1 MKLSI
6 KKIYFIIFFLIALLI
21 NFQSPANSSNI
32 KYTSKNISNY
42 FSGII
47 LASQNN
53 NEEALKYLKKVQFI
67 KDRHSNFN
75 VEFVRTLILLGKTK
89 EAFNFAASVWK
100 EDEFFFD
107 GDLLLGLDA
116 LIKKNYIKAEKHF
129 RRLNKISIYN
139 FYYEDFFGN
148 ILMSWSK
155 AAEGKKEVSFDLYN
169 QIPNRYTHLKKI
181 QNAFLQCHFN
191 TNKTEQA
198 FVQLT
203 EDEDYNFSRYNFFL
217 INYLLSKN
225 EKNKAKK
232 IIKTSRKLHN
242 SNLLIKQTEDF
253 ISNKN
258 EKKILDLFSCHNPR
272 DVLAEFFYIMANLY
286 ASEKNYQLSNYYLKI
301 SSFLNEKFLP
311 NKTLLAENFYF
322 QGRYEMSEKM
332 YNSIKPIGSTYSWYA
347 STSIASILLNTTNK
361 EFSIS
366 TLEKDFNSIL
376 SPSVE
381 QYYELANFYK
391 ENEFYEKSIKY
402 YSLALKNLNKDHPL
416 VPKIFDRRGTSY
428 ERLGL
433 WEKAEQDLL
442 ESLKIIP
449 DQPHVLNYLAYTWID
464 KGINLDKGLEMLNKA
479 MNLREN
485 DGYIIDSVG
494 WAYYAKEN
502 YIEAGKF
509 LQRAVELLPRDPII
523 NDHYAD
529 TLWMLNKNIQAR
541 YFWKYVLSLEGIE
554 EELKDSINNKLIFG
568 ITKKL

>member
-1 MKLSI
+1 MKLLT
-6 KKIYFIIFFLIALLI
+6 KKIYFILFFLITLLV
-21 NFQSPANSSNI
+21 NLQSPANSSNA
-32 KYTSKNISNY
+32 KYTSKDISNY
-42 FSGII
+42 FSGVV

-53 NEEALKYLKKVQFI
+53 TDEALKYLKKIQSI

-75 VEFVRTLILLGKTK
+75 VEFIRTLILLGKTK
-89 EAFNFAASVWK
+89 EAFNFAESVWK

-107 GDLLLGLDA
+107 GDLLLGLEA
-116 LIKKNYIKAEKHF
+116 LMEKDFIKAEKHF

-148 ILMSWSK
+148 ILLSWSK
-155 AAEGKKEVSFDLYN
+155 AAEKKKKVSFDLFQ
-169 QIPNRYTHLKKI
+169 QIPNRYAHLKKI

-198 FVQLT
+198 FIELT
-203 EDEDYNFSRYNFFL
+203 EDENYNFSRYNFFL
-217 INYLLSKN
+217 INYFLSKN

-232 IIKTSRKLHN
+232 IIKVSRKLHN
-242 SNLLIKQTEDF
+242 SNLLLKQTEDF
-253 ISNKN
+253 IVNEN
-258 EKKILDLFSCHNPR
+258 EKKILDFFNCQDPK
-272 DVLAEFFYIMANLY
+272 DVIAEFFYIISNIY

-301 SSFLNEKFLP
+301 LLFLNNKFLP

-322 QGRYEMSEKM
+322 QKRYKFSKKI
-332 YNSIKPIGSTYSWYA
+332 YNSIKSIGSTYSWYA

-366 TLEKDFNSIL
+366 ALEKDFNSL
-376 SPSVE
+376 PNPNSE
-381 QYYELANFYK
+381 QYFELANFYK
-391 ENEFYEKSIKY
+391 DIEYYEKSIKY
-402 YSLALKNLNKDHPL
+402 YSLALENLTKDHPL
-416 VPKIFDRRGTSY
+416 TPKIFDRRGVSY

-433 WEKAEQDLL
+433 WEKGEQDLL
-442 ESLKIIP
+442 KSLKILP
-449 DQPHVLNYLAYTWID
+449 DQPHVLNYLAYSWID

-479 MNLREN
+479 MSLKEN

-494 WAYYAKEN
+494 WAYYVKKN
-502 YIEAGKF
+502 YIEADKF
-509 LQRAVELLPRDPII
+509 LQKAVELLPSDPII

-541 YFWKYVLSLEGIE
+541 YFWKYVLNLEGTQ
-554 EELKDSINNKLIFG
+554 EELKDSINKKLIFG

>member
-203 EDEDYNFSRYNFFL
+203 EDEDYNFSRYNFFFDKL
-217 INYLLSKN
+217 PPV
-225 EKNKAKK
+225 KK
-232 IIKTSRKLHN
+232 
-242 SNLLIKQTEDF
+242 
-253 ISNKN
+253 
-258 EKKILDLFSCHNPR
+258 
-272 DVLAEFFYIMANLY
+272 
-286 ASEKNYQLSNYYLKI
+286 
-301 SSFLNEKFLP
+301 
-311 NKTLLAENFYF
+311 
-322 QGRYEMSEKM
+322 
-332 YNSIKPIGSTYSWYA
+332 
-347 STSIASILLNTTNK
+347 
-361 EFSIS
+361 
-366 TLEKDFNSIL
+366 
-376 SPSVE
+376 
-381 QYYELANFYK
+381 
-391 ENEFYEKSIKY
+391 
-402 YSLALKNLNKDHPL
+402 
-416 VPKIFDRRGTSY
+416 
-428 ERLGL
+428 
-433 WEKAEQDLL
+433 
-442 ESLKIIP
+442 
-449 DQPHVLNYLAYTWID
+449 
-464 KGINLDKGLEMLNKA
+464 
-479 MNLREN
+479 
-485 DGYIIDSVG
+485 
-494 WAYYAKEN
+494 
-502 YIEAGKF
+502 
-509 LQRAVELLPRDPII
+509 
-523 NDHYAD
+523 
-529 TLWMLNKNIQAR
+529 
-541 YFWKYVLSLEGIE
+541 
-554 EELKDSINNKLIFG
+554 
-568 ITKKL
+568 

>member
-203 EDEDYNFSRYNFFL
+203 EDEDYNFSSYYGQVSYFL
-217 INYLLSKN
+217 TGERRKYKN
-225 EKNKAKK
+225 
-232 IIKTSRKLHN
+232 
-242 SNLLIKQTEDF
+242 
-253 ISNKN
+253 
-258 EKKILDLFSCHNPR
+258 
-272 DVLAEFFYIMANLY
+272 
-286 ASEKNYQLSNYYLKI
+286 
-301 SSFLNEKFLP
+301 
-311 NKTLLAENFYF
+311 
-322 QGRYEMSEKM
+322 
-332 YNSIKPIGSTYSWYA
+332 
-347 STSIASILLNTTNK
+347 
-361 EFSIS
+361 
-366 TLEKDFNSIL
+366 
-376 SPSVE
+376 
-381 QYYELANFYK
+381 
-391 ENEFYEKSIKY
+391 
-402 YSLALKNLNKDHPL
+402 SLAG
-416 VPKIFDRRGTSY
+416 FDRVSP
-428 ERLGL
+428 
-433 WEKAEQDLL
+433 K
-442 ESLKIIP
+442 
-449 DQPHVLNYLAYTWID
+449 
-464 KGINLDKGLEMLNKA
+464 
-479 MNLREN
+479 
-485 DGYIIDSVG
+485 
-494 WAYYAKEN
+494 
-502 YIEAGKF
+502 
-509 LQRAVELLPRDPII
+509 
-523 NDHYAD
+523 
-529 TLWMLNKNIQAR
+529 KNM
-541 YFWKYVLSLEGIE
+541 K
-554 EELKDSINNKLIFG
+554 
-568 ITKKL
+568 